1 MGLEYIYTDS
11 DWNELGYLTHFDAD
25 VEIGEY
31 DVSKN
36 DFELT
41 LSLEDRDPLYT
52 IGSLFYKEDT
62 EIGGVIQRLKINTSD
77 NTITMIGPTFRGSL
91 EKEYVQPPSG
101 STYLS
106 LNDEANTC
114 INTLIGD
121 RFDGLFVVDN
131 IGASNINVRYDV
143 RDINLLQA
151 LEKALGAS
159 NARLCIRHKID
170 GKVHLWAEKIN
181 DLSDTLQ
188 YDNDYQIG
196 MIVKTESKPYN
207 HIFALG
213 KGELL
218 DRLRVNLYLQID
230 GSWSESNQIYT
241 GLDRKTYK
249 YEDVNVDDRAELI
262 KNATEKVVE
271 SNESDTLEISFDADD
286 AELFDIVGA
295 KENITGISFKE
306 SITQKIIKISDGD
319 VSISYKV
326 GDAK

>member
-1 MGLEYIYTDS
+1 MGLEYIYTDT
-11 DWNELGYLTHFDAD
+11 DCKELGYLTHFDAD

-31 DVSKN
+31 GVSKN

-41 LSLEDRDPLYT
+41 LSLEDRDLLFT
-52 IGSLFYKEDT
+52 VGSLFYKENT

-77 NTITMIGPTFRGSL
+77 NTITLIGPTFRGLL
-91 EKEYVQPPSG
+91 EKEYVQPPAG
-101 STYLS
+101 SAYLT
-106 LNDEANTC
+106 LNGEANTC
-114 INTLIGD
+114 INVLIDG
-121 RFDGLFVVDN
+121 RFSNLFVVDN
-131 IGASNINVRYDV
+131 IGASNINVKYDV

-159 NARLCIRHKID
+159 NARLCIRHHTD
-170 GKVHLWAEKIN
+170 GKVHLYAEKIN

-188 YDNDYQIG
+188 YDNDYQID
-196 MIVKTESKPYN
+196 MTVKTESKPYN
-207 HIFALG
+207 HILCLG

-218 DRLRVNLYLQID
+218 DRLRINLYLQSD
-230 GSWSESNQIYT
+230 GSWTESNQVYT

-249 YEDVNVDDRAELI
+249 HEDVNVESRDELI
-262 KNATEKVVE
+262 KNAIEKVAE
-271 SNESDTLEISFDADD
+271 ANESDTLEISFDADN

-306 SITQKIIKISDGD
+306 PITQKIIKISDGD
-319 VSISYKV
+319 ISISYKV

>member
-11 DWNELGYLTHFDAD
+11 NYNELGYFAHFDAD
-25 VEIGEY
+25 IEIGKY

-41 LSLEDRDPLYT
+41 LSLEDREPLFT
-52 IGSLFYKEDT
+52 VGSLFYKENT
-62 EIGGVIQRLKINTSD
+62 EIGGIIQRLKINTSD
-77 NTITMIGPTFRGSL
+77 NSITTIGPTFRGLL
-91 EKEYVQPPSG
+91 EKEYVQPPNG
-101 STYLS
+101 SAYLI
-106 LNDEANTC
+106 LNGEANTC
-114 INTLIGD
+114 IDVLIGD

-131 IGASNINVRYDV
+131 IGASNINVKYNV

-159 NARLCIRHKID
+159 NARLCIRHQID
-170 GKVHLWAEKIN
+170 GKVHLCAKKIN

-188 YDNDYQIG
+188 YDNDHQID

-207 HIFALG
+207 HILCLG

-218 DRLRVNLYLQID
+218 NRLRVNLYLQSD
-230 GSWSESNQIYT
+230 GSWSESNETYK
-241 GLDRKTYK
+241 GLNRKTYK
-249 YEDVNVDDRAELI
+249 HEDVNVENHDELI
-262 KNATEKVVE
+262 KNAIEKVTE
-271 SNESDTLEISFDADD
+271 ANESDTLEISFDADD

-295 KENITGISFKE
+295 KENVTGISFKE
-306 SITQKIIKISDGD
+306 PITQKIIKISDND
-319 VSISYKV
+319 IEISYKV

>member
-1 MGLEYIYTDS
+1 MELEYIYTDT
-11 DWNELGYLTHFDAD
+11 NYKELGYLAHFDAD

-31 DVSKN
+31 DASKN

-41 LSLEDRDPLYT
+41 LSLEDRSPLYT

-62 EIGGVIQRLKINTSD
+62 EIGGAIQRLKINTSD
-77 NTITMIGPTFRGSL
+77 NTITMIGPTFRGL
-91 EKEYVQPPSG
+91 LKKEYVQPPAG
-101 STYLS
+101 STYLI
-106 LNDEANTC
+106 LNGEANAC
-114 INTLIGD
+114 INTLISD

-131 IGASNINVRYDV
+131 IGASNINVRYDA

-159 NARLCIRHKID
+159 NARLCIRHRSD
-170 GKVHLWAEKIN
+170 GKVHLYAEKIN

-207 HIFALG
+207 HILALG

-218 DRLRVNLYLQID
+218 DRLRVNLYLQTD
-230 GSWSESNQIYT
+230 GSWSDSNEVYK
-241 GLDRKTYK
+241 GLNRKTYK
-249 YEDVNVDDRAELI
+249 HEDVNVEDRAELI
-262 KNATEKVVE
+262 KNATEKVSE
-271 SNESDTLEISFDADD
+271 ANETDTLEISFDADN

-306 SITQKIIKISDGD
+306 PITQKIIKISDGD
-319 VSISYKV
+319 TSIFYKV